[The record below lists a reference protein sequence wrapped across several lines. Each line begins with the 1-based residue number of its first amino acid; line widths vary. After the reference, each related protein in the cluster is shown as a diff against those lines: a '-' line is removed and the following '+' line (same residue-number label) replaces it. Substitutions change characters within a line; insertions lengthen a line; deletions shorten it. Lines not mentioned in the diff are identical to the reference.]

1 MAFNFTGMSDWNK
14 NKDAK
19 VQGRRCDE
27 PGCLVF
33 IVGTSR
39 HNCVQHA
46 KHKHKPSAADA
57 EKRKRKPEDLRR
69 QRTA

>member
-1 MAFNFTGMSDWNK
+1 MQFDDDEDEASAAPSTTTPTAAMAMAFNLTEMPDWNK
-14 NKDAK
+14 NKDSK

-39 HNCVQHA
+39 HNCVQH
-46 KHKHKPSAADA
+46 
-57 EKRKRKPEDLRR
+57 
-69 QRTA
+69 